1 LFWSFVFSTVRT
13 AATGLAYYSDHDGD
27 GDDGD
32 DYQDE

>member
-1 LFWSFVFSTVRT
+1 LFWSFFSLTVRT
-13 AATGLAYYSDHDGD
+13 AASGLAYYSDHYGD